1 MDVLLFTSYLDALL
15 LHLDSHLR
23 IYVLTSYLIDALLHL
38 NSSTTA
44 MRCSHV
50 TQNLATHHN
59 HQAPP

>member
-38 NSSTTA
+38 NSSTT
-44 MRCSHV
+44 
-50 TQNLATHHN
+50 
-59 HQAPP
+59 